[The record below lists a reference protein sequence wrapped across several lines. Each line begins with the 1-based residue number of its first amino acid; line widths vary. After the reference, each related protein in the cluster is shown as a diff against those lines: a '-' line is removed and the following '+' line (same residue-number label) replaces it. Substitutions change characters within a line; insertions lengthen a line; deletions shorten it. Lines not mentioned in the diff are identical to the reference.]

1 MVVAIVSPL
10 ENESDFGFENMNIV
24 IQNISELPPISLTDL
39 VNANVEGMKVGF
51 ESFEIVKP
59 MKEII
64 VDGKPAISFVFTGMI
79 GGVNQKDLQ
88 VYTIKGDIVY
98 TLTFSAVPETYSTYK
113 PIFEKMVQSFR
124 ISN

>member
-98 TLTFSAVPETYSTYK
+98 TLTFSAVPETYSTYE